1 MMENKGEIRI
11 LCAQDVPP
19 DMVRRLQETIG
30 SVEVLTS
37 HDEGEIIKAIQDKHV
52 FVVRSKSKVTANVIA
67 HAPQLK
73 VVARPGVGTDNIDK
87 KACEERGIQVINS
100 PEASASSVAE
110 LTVGLAIALLRHVYT
125 TCALLKQGEWAKS
138 KYTGRTVEGKVWGI
152 VGFGSIGRRV
162 AEIAQA
168 LRADVIAYDPYVK
181 DEEFANKGVKR
192 ALRLDELLEK
202 SDIVSLH
209 VVLNKDTEGLISAEA
224 IRKMKKGAYLINT
237 SRGKVVDQKALF
249 QALSDGHL
257 AGAALDVYET
267 EPPTDVSCLTI
278 ENLICTPHIGGST
291 EEAFI
296 NATEIL
302 INKLRMILRLGEGM
316 PIGY

>member
-1 MMENKGEIRI
+1 MENKGEIRI